1 MKNAKQIA
9 GSLGIVCALVLNGVY
24 SPVWAKKWTVTDR
37 LEKLSSEVDEGRQA
51 VELTDKQQAD
61 LKKQIADIKESIE
74 KMKARNNGQLSI
86 PDERNIHRKLN
97 DLSVKILRLRLE
109 NVYFE
114 K

>member
-1 MKNAKQIA
+1 
-9 GSLGIVCALVLNGVY
+9 
-24 SPVWAKKWTVTDR
+24 
-37 LEKLSSEVDEGRQA
+37 
-51 VELTDKQQAD
+51 
-61 LKKQIADIKESIE
+61 LKKQIADIKESME
-74 KMKARNNGQLSI
+74 KMKARNNGQLSV